1 MELPYK
7 IGEAAT
13 LLNLKTYVLRFWE
26 TEFPQI
32 APVRTEKG
40 QRLYTQKDI
49 ETLKRIRFLLHD
61 RGLTIEGA
69 RRILAEDVAREER
82 GLSSYFTPTGT
93 NSQPDAAA
101 PSSQPE
107 PVSQKST
114 PAESVLPEEG
124 PPPSISPSFPPPC
137 RPHEEEMLLPG
148 VPRAVIGNTVGAGM
162 GFVSARTRTAP
173 GTEAPCLSCENALSP
188 QAFSAHLPLE
198 TPGLNSGQTA
208 GTSVPHHTATPG
220 EGCTPGTTLT
230 DTASGLALDHA
241 TVQQVLASLEEVAA
255 LLRGG
260 INHRKNLQ

>member
-1 MELPYK
+1 MELTYK

-40 QRLYTQKDI
+40 QRLYTQKDV

-69 RRILAEDVAREER
+69 RRILAEDVVREER
-82 GLSSYFTPTGT
+82 GFSSYFTPAGA
-93 NSQPDAAA
+93 NSPPDAA
-101 PSSQPE
+101 PFSSLPE
-107 PVSQKST
+107 AIPQEST
-114 PAESVLPEEG
+114 PAERVMPEEG
-124 PPPSISPSFPPPC
+124 NTLHISPSFPPSC

-148 VPRAVIGNTVGAGM
+148 VPSGVIGNTVGAGM

-173 GTEAPCLSCENALSP
+173 ATATRNAEALCPSCEKALLP
-188 QAFSAHLPLE
+188 QAFSAPLPCE

-208 GTSVPHHTATPG
+208 GTSVSHHTATPG
-220 EGCTPGTTLT
+220 ENGTPGAAPADATPE
-230 DTASGLALDHA
+230 LALDPA
-241 TVQQVLASLEEVAA
+241 EARQVLASLEEVAA
-255 LLRGG
+255 LLRGA
-260 INHRKNLQ
+260 